1 MSIDI
6 EQFHGVFFDE
16 SDEHLD
22 DMEQL
27 LMSLDI
33 ESPDPEE
40 LNSIFRAAH
49 SIKGGSG
56 IFGFD
61 ALMNLTHVMENLL
74 DKARNNE
81 LSITADIVNVLL
93 ETLDV
98 LKDTLNAYRD
108 ETPVPE
114 DSIAQRIK
122 ILNEVINGQTTDTA
136 SDSSGAPSVQNENTQ
151 NESLQ
156 DDSFGFFD
164 DEPGDPASDSDDSFG
179 FFDDEP
185 VNEVSQEETIQSNS
199 EDDEGFGF
207 FDDALDESNL
217 TQETSTQKSVKE
229 DEGFGFFDDEETL
242 NTTDMSQTDKSGSA
256 VAGTTKTGEH
266 QGFGFFEDAP
276 SASNINTSLESASG
290 NNAQSANTPSNTATT
305 SSNVKAPTSGA
316 APTSTQA
323 KTPSKPPAKKSTARE
338 SASIRVDTTKIDAMV
353 NLVGELV
360 ITQSMLS
367 MIGQDVE
374 GQVGERLQLA
384 IDELQRNTR
393 EIQESVMSMRMLP
406 LTATFNRFP
415 RLVRDLAGK
424 LGKQVELVLQG
435 GSTEIDKSL
444 IEKIVDPLTHL
455 VRNSIDHG
463 IETPEKRAAAGKPE
477 KGTVILS
484 AEQKG
489 GSIIISIIDDG
500 GGLHRDK
507 ILDKARSNGLAVSDD
522 MPDSEVWQLIF
533 QPGFSTAEAI
543 TDVSGRGVGM
553 DVVRRNI
560 ESIGGRI
567 DIESSAGEG
576 SAFFI
581 HLPLTLAIVDGM
593 CVSVGKQIFVIP
605 LLNIIESFQPTKQ
618 QLKTLGNDTVL
629 YIRDQYWPLVPLYD
643 FMEVEGAALS
653 PTEGIVVLL
662 ESSKKRFGILVDALV
677 GQQQV
682 VIKSLEEHYRKVA
695 GIAGATIMGD
705 GKVALIIDADSIAT
719 TYTSSQIEELLS

>member
-27 LMSLDI
+27 LMSLDV

-81 LSITADIVNVLL
+81 LSVTADIVNVLL

-114 DSIAQRIK
+114 DCIVERIK
-122 ILNEVINGQTTDTA
+122 ILNGVINGQSTDLA
-136 SDSSGAPSVQNENTQ
+136 PGDGDDSSEVSVNAQ
-151 NESLQ
+151 NESAQ

-164 DEPGDPASDSDDSFG
+164 DEPNSAIAAADDSFG

-185 VNEVSQEETIQSNS
+185 VNEALSHGDNTKS
-199 EDDEGFGF
+199 ENNDD
-207 FDDALDESNL
+207 D
-217 TQETSTQKSVKE
+217 
-229 DEGFGFFDDEETL
+229 GFGFFDDEISN
-242 NTTDMSQTDKSGSA
+242 NTVDAQTE
-256 VAGTTKTGEH
+256 TTKAETAEVE
-266 QGFGFFEDAP
+266 QGFGFFEGAP
-276 SASNINTSLESASG
+276 SATNINTSLEIASS
-290 NNAQSANTPSNTATT
+290 NNAQSASTQSNTATT
-305 SSNVKAPTSGA
+305 SNNGKAPASGA
-316 APTSTQA
+316 APTPTQA
-323 KTPSKPPAKKSTARE
+323 KTPPKPPAKKSTARE

-463 IETPEKRAAAGKPE
+463 IEMPEKRVAAGKPE
-477 KGTVILS
+477 RGTVILS

-500 GGLHRDK
+500 GGLHRDR
-507 ILDKARSNGLAVSDD
+507 ILDKARSNGLTVSDD

-643 FMEVEGAALS
+643 FMEVEDAALS

-662 ESSKKRFGILVDALV
+662 ESSKKRFGVLVDALV

>member
-27 LMSLDI
+27 LMSLDV

-81 LSITADIVNVLL
+81 LSVTADIVNVLL

-114 DSIAQRIK
+114 DSIAERIK
-122 ILNEVINGQTTDTA
+122 ILNGVINGQSTDAAPGDGDDA
-136 SDSSGAPSVQNENTQ
+136 SEVSVNAQ
-151 NESLQ
+151 NESAQ

-164 DEPGDPASDSDDSFG
+164 DEPNSAIEAADDSFG

-185 VNEVSQEETIQSNS
+185 VNEALSHGDNTKS
-199 EDDEGFGF
+199 ENNDD
-207 FDDALDESNL
+207 D
-217 TQETSTQKSVKE
+217 
-229 DEGFGFFDDEETL
+229 GFGFFDDEISN
-242 NTTDMSQTDKSGSA
+242 NTVGAQTA
-256 VAGTTKTGEH
+256 TTKAETAEVE

-276 SASNINTSLESASG
+276 SATNINTSLEIASS
-290 NNAQSANTPSNTATT
+290 NNAQSASTQLNTATT
-305 SSNVKAPTSGA
+305 SNNDKAPTSGV
-316 APTSTQA
+316 APTTTQA
-323 KTPSKPPAKKSTARE
+323 KTPPKPPAKKSTARE

-463 IETPEKRAAAGKPE
+463 IEMPDKRVAAGKPE

-507 ILDKARSNGLAVSDD
+507 ILDKARSNGLTVSDD

-643 FMEVEGAALS
+643 FMEVEDAALS

-662 ESSKKRFGILVDALV
+662 ESSKKRFGVLVDALV

>member
-1 MSIDI
+1 
-6 EQFHGVFFDE
+6 
-16 SDEHLD
+16 
-22 DMEQL
+22 
-27 LMSLDI
+27 MSLDI

-185 VNEVSQEETIQSNS
+185 VSEVSQEETIQSNS
-199 EDDEGFGF
+199 KDDEGFGF

-256 VAGTTKTGEH
+256 VAGTTKTEEH
-266 QGFGFFEDAP
+266 QGFGFFEDTP

-305 SSNVKAPTSGA
+305 SNNVKAPTNGA

>member
-27 LMSLDI
+27 LMSLDV

-81 LSITADIVNVLL
+81 LSVTADIVNVLL

-114 DSIAQRIK
+114 DSIAERIK
-122 ILNEVINGQTTDTA
+122 ILNGVINGQSTDPAPGDGDDA
-136 SDSSGAPSVQNENTQ
+136 SEVSVNAQ
-151 NESLQ
+151 NESAQ

-164 DEPGDPASDSDDSFG
+164 DEPNSAIEAADDSFG

-185 VNEVSQEETIQSNS
+185 VNEALSHGDNTKS
-199 EDDEGFGF
+199 ENNDD
-207 FDDALDESNL
+207 D
-217 TQETSTQKSVKE
+217 
-229 DEGFGFFDDEETL
+229 GFGFFDDEISN
-242 NTTDMSQTDKSGSA
+242 NTVDAQTE
-256 VAGTTKTGEH
+256 TTKAETAEVE

-276 SASNINTSLESASG
+276 SATNINTSLEIASS
-290 NNAQSANTPSNTATT
+290 NNAQSASTQLNTATT
-305 SSNVKAPTSGA
+305 SNNDKAPTSGV
-316 APTSTQA
+316 APTTTQA
-323 KTPSKPPAKKSTARE
+323 KTPPKPPAKKSAARE

-463 IETPEKRAAAGKPE
+463 IEMPDKRVAAGKPE

-500 GGLHRDK
+500 GGLHRDR
-507 ILDKARSNGLAVSDD
+507 ILDKARSNGLTVSDD

-643 FMEVEGAALS
+643 FMEVEDAALS

-662 ESSKKRFGILVDALV
+662 ESSKKRFGVLVDALV

>member
-27 LMSLDI
+27 LMSLDV

-81 LSITADIVNVLL
+81 LSVTADIVNVLL

-114 DSIAQRIK
+114 DSIAERIK
-122 ILNEVINGQTTDTA
+122 ILNGVINGQSTDAAPGDGDDA
-136 SDSSGAPSVQNENTQ
+136 SEVSVNAQ
-151 NESLQ
+151 NESAQ

-164 DEPGDPASDSDDSFG
+164 DDPNSAIEAADDSFG
-179 FFDDEP
+179 FFDNEP
-185 VNEVSQEETIQSNS
+185 VNEALSHGDNTKS
-199 EDDEGFGF
+199 ENNDD
-207 FDDALDESNL
+207 D
-217 TQETSTQKSVKE
+217 
-229 DEGFGFFDDEETL
+229 GFGFFDDEISN
-242 NTTDMSQTDKSGSA
+242 NTVDAQTE
-256 VAGTTKTGEH
+256 TTKAETAEVE

-276 SASNINTSLESASG
+276 SATNINTSLEIASS
-290 NNAQSANTPSNTATT
+290 NNAQSASTQLNTATT
-305 SSNVKAPTSGA
+305 SNNDKAPTTGV
-316 APTSTQA
+316 APTTTQA
-323 KTPSKPPAKKSTARE
+323 KTPLKPPAKKSTARE

-463 IETPEKRAAAGKPE
+463 IEMPDKRVAAGKPE

-507 ILDKARSNGLAVSDD
+507 ILDKARSNGLTVSDD

-643 FMEVEGAALS
+643 FMEVEDAALS

-662 ESSKKRFGILVDALV
+662 ESSKKRFGVLVDALV

>member
-6 EQFHGVFFDE
+6 EQFHSVFFDE

-27 LMSLDI
+27 LMSLDV

-81 LSITADIVNVLL
+81 LSVTADIVNVLL

-108 ETPVPE
+108 ETSVPQE
-114 DSIAQRIK
+114 SIDERIK
-122 ILNEVINGQTTDTA
+122 ILNDALNGQSAEFTPNGA
-136 SDSSGAPSVQNENTQ
+136 SEEISSNTQ
-151 NESLQ
+151 AESTE
-156 DDSFGFFD
+156 DDGFGFFD
-164 DEPGDPASDSDDSFG
+164 DEPSEASSATD
-179 FFDDEP
+179 
-185 VNEVSQEETIQSNS
+185 N
-199 EDDEGFGF
+199 GFGF
-207 FDDALDESNL
+207 FDEEPVHNQSSETTESSS
-217 TQETSTQKSVKE
+217 QA
-229 DEGFGFFDDEETL
+229 DEGFGFFDDEETHSNL
-242 NTTDMSQTDKSGSA
+242 VEPQTKKSDAAKAESDD
-256 VAGTTKTGEH
+256 EEDS
-266 QGFGFFEDAP
+266 QGFGFFEDVP
-276 SASNINTSLESASG
+276 SARHINTAANTTTGPKS
-290 NNAQSANTPSNTATT
+290 QSAKTLRDSVNDDKASLSGVA
-305 SSNVKAPTSGA
+305 SSKAP
-316 APTSTQA
+316 A
-323 KTPSKPPAKKSTARE
+323 KNKPKPSAKKSTARE

-374 GQVGERLQLA
+374 GQIGERLQLA

-463 IETPEKRAAAGKPE
+463 IEMPDKRVAAGKPE

-643 FMEVEGAALS
+643 FMEVEEAALS

-662 ESSKKRFGILVDALV
+662 ESSKKRFGVLVDALV

>member
-27 LMSLDI
+27 LMSLDV

-81 LSITADIVNVLL
+81 LSVTADIVNVLL

-114 DSIAQRIK
+114 DSIAERIK
-122 ILNEVINGQTTDTA
+122 ILNGVINGQSTDAA
-136 SDSSGAPSVQNENTQ
+136 SGDGDDASEVSVNAQ
-151 NESLQ
+151 NESAQ

-164 DEPGDPASDSDDSFG
+164 DEPNSAIEAADDSFG

-185 VNEVSQEETIQSNS
+185 VNEALSHGDNTKS
-199 EDDEGFGF
+199 ENNDD
-207 FDDALDESNL
+207 D
-217 TQETSTQKSVKE
+217 
-229 DEGFGFFDDEETL
+229 GFGFFDDEISN
-242 NTTDMSQTDKSGSA
+242 NTVDAQTE
-256 VAGTTKTGEH
+256 TTKAETAEVE

-276 SASNINTSLESASG
+276 SATNINTSLEIASS
-290 NNAQSANTPSNTATT
+290 NNAQSASTQLNTATT
-305 SSNVKAPTSGA
+305 SNNDKAPTSGV
-316 APTSTQA
+316 APTTTQA
-323 KTPSKPPAKKSTARE
+323 KTPPKPPAKKSAARE

-463 IETPEKRAAAGKPE
+463 IEMPDKRVAAGKPE

-507 ILDKARSNGLAVSDD
+507 ILDKARSNGLTVSDD

-643 FMEVEGAALS
+643 FMEVEDAALS

-662 ESSKKRFGILVDALV
+662 ESSKKRFGVLVDALV

>member
-27 LMSLDI
+27 LMSLDV

-81 LSITADIVNVLL
+81 LSVTADIVNVLL

-114 DSIAQRIK
+114 DSIAERIK
-122 ILNEVINGQTTDTA
+122 ILNGVINGQSTDLA
-136 SDSSGAPSVQNENTQ
+136 PGDGDDSSEVSVNAQ
-151 NESLQ
+151 NESAQ

-164 DEPGDPASDSDDSFG
+164 DEPNSAIEAADDSFG
-179 FFDDEP
+179 FFDNEP
-185 VNEVSQEETIQSNS
+185 VNEALSHGDNTKS
-199 EDDEGFGF
+199 ENNDD
-207 FDDALDESNL
+207 D
-217 TQETSTQKSVKE
+217 
-229 DEGFGFFDDEETL
+229 GFGFFDDEISN
-242 NTTDMSQTDKSGSA
+242 NTVDAQTE
-256 VAGTTKTGEH
+256 TTKAETAEVE

-276 SASNINTSLESASG
+276 SATNINTSLEIASS
-290 NNAQSANTPSNTATT
+290 NNAQSASTQSNTATT
-305 SSNVKAPTSGA
+305 SNNDKAPTSGV
-316 APTSTQA
+316 APTTTQA
-323 KTPSKPPAKKSTARE
+323 KTPPKPPAKKSTARE

-463 IETPEKRAAAGKPE
+463 IEMPDKRVAAGKPE

-507 ILDKARSNGLAVSDD
+507 ILDKARSNGLTVSDD

-643 FMEVEGAALS
+643 FMEVEDAALS

-662 ESSKKRFGILVDALV
+662 ESSKKRFGVLVDALV

>member
-81 LSITADIVNVLL
+81 LSITADIVNMLL

-108 ETPVPE
+108 ETPVSE

-185 VNEVSQEETIQSNS
+185 VSEVSQEETIQSNS
-199 EDDEGFGF
+199 KDDEGFGF

-256 VAGTTKTGEH
+256 VAGTTKTEEH
-266 QGFGFFEDAP
+266 QGFGFFEDTP

-305 SSNVKAPTSGA
+305 SSSIKAPTSGA

>member
-27 LMSLDI
+27 LMSLDV

-81 LSITADIVNVLL
+81 LSVTADIVNVLL

-114 DSIAQRIK
+114 DSIAERIK
-122 ILNEVINGQTTDTA
+122 ILNGVINGQSTDAAPGDGDDA
-136 SDSSGAPSVQNENTQ
+136 SEVSVNAQ
-151 NESLQ
+151 NESAQ

-164 DEPGDPASDSDDSFG
+164 DEPNSAIEAADDSFG
-179 FFDDEP
+179 FFDNEP
-185 VNEVSQEETIQSNS
+185 VNEALSHGDNTKS
-199 EDDEGFGF
+199 ENNDD
-207 FDDALDESNL
+207 D
-217 TQETSTQKSVKE
+217 
-229 DEGFGFFDDEETL
+229 GFGFFDDEISN
-242 NTTDMSQTDKSGSA
+242 NTVDAQTE
-256 VAGTTKTGEH
+256 TTKAETAEVE

-276 SASNINTSLESASG
+276 SATNINTSLEIASS
-290 NNAQSANTPSNTATT
+290 NNAQSASTQLNTATT
-305 SSNVKAPTSGA
+305 SNNDKAPTSGV
-316 APTSTQA
+316 APTTTQA
-323 KTPSKPPAKKSTARE
+323 KTPPKPPAKKSTARE

-367 MIGQDVE
+367 LIGQDVE

-463 IETPEKRAAAGKPE
+463 IEMPDKRVAAGKPE

-507 ILDKARSNGLAVSDD
+507 ILDKARSNGLTVSDD

-643 FMEVEGAALS
+643 FMEVEDAALS

-662 ESSKKRFGILVDALV
+662 ESSKKRFGVLVDALV

>member
-27 LMSLDI
+27 LMSLDV

-81 LSITADIVNVLL
+81 LSVTADIVNVLL

-114 DSIAQRIK
+114 DSIAERIK
-122 ILNEVINGQTTDTA
+122 ILNGVINGQSTDLAPGDGDDA
-136 SDSSGAPSVQNENTQ
+136 SEVSVNAQ
-151 NESLQ
+151 NESAQ

-164 DEPGDPASDSDDSFG
+164 DDPNSAIEAADDSFG
-179 FFDDEP
+179 FFDNEP
-185 VNEVSQEETIQSNS
+185 VNEALSHGDNTKS
-199 EDDEGFGF
+199 ENNDD
-207 FDDALDESNL
+207 D
-217 TQETSTQKSVKE
+217 
-229 DEGFGFFDDEETL
+229 GFGFFDDEISN
-242 NTTDMSQTDKSGSA
+242 NTVDAQTE
-256 VAGTTKTGEH
+256 TTKAETAEVE

-276 SASNINTSLESASG
+276 SATNINTSLEIASS
-290 NNAQSANTPSNTATT
+290 NNAQSASTQSNTATT
-305 SSNVKAPTSGA
+305 SNNDKAPTSGV
-316 APTSTQA
+316 APTTTQA
-323 KTPSKPPAKKSTARE
+323 KTPPKPPAKKSTARE

-367 MIGQDVE
+367 LIGQDVE

-463 IETPEKRAAAGKPE
+463 IEMPDKRVAAGKPE

-507 ILDKARSNGLAVSDD
+507 ILDKARSNGLTVSDD

-567 DIESSAGEG
+567 DIESSVGEG

-643 FMEVEGAALS
+643 FMEVEDAALS

-662 ESSKKRFGILVDALV
+662 ESSKKRFGVLVDALV

>member
-27 LMSLDI
+27 LMSLDV

-81 LSITADIVNVLL
+81 LSVTADIVNVLL

-114 DSIAQRIK
+114 DSIAERIK
-122 ILNEVINGQTTDTA
+122 ILNGVINGQSTDAAPGDGDDA
-136 SDSSGAPSVQNENTQ
+136 SEVSVNAQ
-151 NESLQ
+151 NESAQ

-164 DEPGDPASDSDDSFG
+164 DDPNSAIEAADDSFG
-179 FFDDEP
+179 FFDNEP
-185 VNEVSQEETIQSNS
+185 VNEALSHGDNTKS
-199 EDDEGFGF
+199 ENNDD
-207 FDDALDESNL
+207 D
-217 TQETSTQKSVKE
+217 
-229 DEGFGFFDDEETL
+229 GFGFFDDEISN
-242 NTTDMSQTDKSGSA
+242 NTVDAQTE
-256 VAGTTKTGEH
+256 TTKAETAEVE

-276 SASNINTSLESASG
+276 SATNINTSLEIASS
-290 NNAQSANTPSNTATT
+290 NNAQSASTQSNTATT
-305 SSNVKAPTSGA
+305 SNNDKAPTSGV
-316 APTSTQA
+316 APTTTQA
-323 KTPSKPPAKKSTARE
+323 KTPPKPPAKKSTARE

-367 MIGQDVE
+367 LIGQDVE

-463 IETPEKRAAAGKPE
+463 IEMPDKRVAAGKPE

-507 ILDKARSNGLAVSDD
+507 ILDKARSNGLTVSDD

-567 DIESSAGEG
+567 DIESSVGEG

-643 FMEVEGAALS
+643 FMEVEDAALS

-662 ESSKKRFGILVDALV
+662 ESSKKRFGVLVDALV

>member
-6 EQFHGVFFDE
+6 EQFHSVFFDE

-27 LMSLDI
+27 LMSLDV

-81 LSITADIVNVLL
+81 LSVTADIANVLL

-108 ETPVPE
+108 ETEIPQE
-114 DSIAQRIK
+114 GIDERIK
-122 ILNEVINGQTTDTA
+122 ILNGVINGQPTDA
-136 SDSSGAPSVQNENTQ
+136 ESDGNYGSTEVSANAQ
-151 NESLQ
+151 NESEQ
-156 DDSFGFFD
+156 DDGFGFFD
-164 DEPGDPASDSDDSFG
+164 DEPSEASSATDDGFG
-179 FFDDEP
+179 FFDEEP
-185 VNEVSQEETIQSNS
+185 VHNQSS
-199 EDDEGFGF
+199 ESSEADDDGFGF
-207 FDDALDESNL
+207 FDDVSDNRDLQESET
-217 TQETSTQKSVKE
+217 TQSSPQA
-229 DEGFGFFDDEETL
+229 DEGFGFFDDEETQSNL
-242 NTTDMSQTDKSGSA
+242 VESQAEKSE
-256 VAGTTKTGEH
+256 AGKAESGNKEEG
-266 QGFGFFEDAP
+266 QGFGFFEDVP
-276 SASNINTSLESASG
+276 SASHINTAV
-290 NNAQSANTPSNTATT
+290 NTTNDQQRQSAKTSQNSATT
-305 SSNVKAPTSGA
+305 SNGVKAPQTGA
-316 APTSTQA
+316 GSTPA
-323 KTPSKPPAKKSTARE
+323 TDKKKTKPSTKKSTARE

-367 MIGQDVE
+367 MIGQDVD

-463 IETPEKRAAAGKPE
+463 IEMPEKRTAAGKPE

-593 CVSVGKQIFVIP
+593 CVSVGKQIFVVP

-643 FMEVEGAALS
+643 FMEVEDAALS

>member
-27 LMSLDI
+27 LIGLDVD
-33 ESPDPEE
+33 SPDSEQ

-56 IFGFD
+56 IFGFN

-74 DKARNNE
+74 DKARNQE
-81 LSITADIVNVLL
+81 LSVTTNIVNLLL

-98 LKDTLNAYRD
+98 LKATLAAYRD
-108 ETPVPE
+108 QVDVPE
-114 DSIAQRIK
+114 QAIAVSITKLERALTETQDTYIEASSHSDANGDAFGFFEDEPDSDA
-122 ILNEVINGQTTDTA
+122 
-136 SDSSGAPSVQNENTQ
+136 
-151 NESLQ
+151 
-156 DDSFGFFD
+156 FGFFD
-164 DEPGDPASDSDDSFG
+164 DEPDTTLDISQQSATSDNELSTPSDD
-179 FFDDEP
+179 
-185 VNEVSQEETIQSNS
+185 
-199 EDDEGFGF
+199 GFGF
-207 FDDALDESNL
+207 FDDIPNEQVASA
-217 TQETSTQKSVKE
+217 E
-229 DEGFGFFDDEETL
+229 DDGFGFFDEPDVPAITTVASDE
-242 NTTDMSQTDKSGSA
+242 S
-256 VAGTTKTGEH
+256 
-266 QGFGFFEDAP
+266 FGFFDTADIPKP
-276 SASNINTSLESASG
+276 SSKANDSVLKES
-290 NNAQSANTPSNTATT
+290 
-305 SSNVKAPTSGA
+305 PTSPVLTNAIQRSTAPDA
-316 APTSTQA
+316 ATNKSTSPL
-323 KTPSKPPAKKSTARE
+323 PSISKSPARPAKKSGGRD
-338 SASIRVDTTKIDAMV
+338 SASIRVDTGKIDAMV

-367 MIGQDVE
+367 LIGQEVD
-374 GQVGERLQLA
+374 GPVGERLQVA

-393 EIQESVMSMRMLP
+393 EIQESVMSVRMLP

-424 LGKQVELVLQG
+424 LDKKVDLVLQG
-435 GSTEIDKSL
+435 AHTEIDKSL
-444 IEKIVDPLTHL
+444 IEKLVDPLTHL

-463 IETPEKRAAAGKPE
+463 IELPEKRRAAGKPE
-477 KGTVILS
+477 MGTVILG

-500 GGLHRDK
+500 GGLNRAR
-507 ILDKARSNGLAVSDD
+507 ILDKAHANGLAVSDD

-533 QPGFSTAEAI
+533 QAGFSTAEAV

-560 ESIGGRI
+560 EAIGGRI
-567 DIESSAGEG
+567 EIESSLGEG
-576 SAFFI
+576 SGFFI

-593 CVSVGKQIFVIP
+593 CVTVGNQIFVIP
-605 LLNIIESFQPTKQ
+605 LLNIVESFQPTAS

-629 YIRDQYWPLVPLYD
+629 YIRDQYWPLVPLHDYMD
-643 FMEVEGAALS
+643 VENANRK
-653 PTEGIVVLL
+653 PTEAIVVLL
-662 ESSKKRFGILVDALV
+662 ESSKKRFGVLVDALV

-682 VIKSLEEHYRKVA
+682 VIKSLEDHYRKVA

-719 TYTSSQIEELLS
+719 TYTSSQLEDMLA

>member
-256 VAGTTKTGEH
+256 VAGTTKTEEH
-266 QGFGFFEDAP
+266 QGFGFFEDTP

-305 SSNVKAPTSGA
+305 SNNVKAPTNGA

-424 LGKQVELVLQG
+424 LGKQVDLVLQG

>member
-27 LMSLDI
+27 LMSLDV

-81 LSITADIVNVLL
+81 LSVTADIVNVLL

-114 DSIAQRIK
+114 DSIAERIK
-122 ILNEVINGQTTDTA
+122 ILNGVINGQSTDAA
-136 SDSSGAPSVQNENTQ
+136 SGDGDDASEVSVNAQ
-151 NESLQ
+151 NESAQ

-164 DEPGDPASDSDDSFG
+164 DEPNSAIEAADDSFG

-185 VNEVSQEETIQSNS
+185 VNEALSHGDNTKS
-199 EDDEGFGF
+199 ENNDD
-207 FDDALDESNL
+207 D
-217 TQETSTQKSVKE
+217 
-229 DEGFGFFDDEETL
+229 GFGFFDDEISN
-242 NTTDMSQTDKSGSA
+242 NTVDAQTE
-256 VAGTTKTGEH
+256 TTKAETAEVE

-276 SASNINTSLESASG
+276 SATNINTSLEIASS
-290 NNAQSANTPSNTATT
+290 NNAQSASTQLNTATT
-305 SSNVKAPTSGA
+305 SNNDKAPTTGV
-316 APTSTQA
+316 APTTTQA
-323 KTPSKPPAKKSTARE
+323 KTPPKPPAKKSTARE

-463 IETPEKRAAAGKPE
+463 IEMPDKRVAAGKPE

-507 ILDKARSNGLAVSDD
+507 ILDKARSNGLTVSDD

-643 FMEVEGAALS
+643 FMEVEDAALS

-662 ESSKKRFGILVDALV
+662 ESSKKRFGVLVDALV

>member
-27 LMSLDI
+27 LMSLDV

-81 LSITADIVNVLL
+81 LSVTADIVNVLL

-114 DSIAQRIK
+114 DSIAERIK
-122 ILNEVINGQTTDTA
+122 ILNGVINGQYTDPA
-136 SDSSGAPSVQNENTQ
+136 PGDGDDSSEVSVNAQNENA
-151 NESLQ
+151 Q

-164 DEPGDPASDSDDSFG
+164 DEPNSAIEAADDSFG

-185 VNEVSQEETIQSNS
+185 VNEVLSHGDNTKS
-199 EDDEGFGF
+199 ENNDD
-207 FDDALDESNL
+207 D
-217 TQETSTQKSVKE
+217 
-229 DEGFGFFDDEETL
+229 GFGFFDDEISN
-242 NTTDMSQTDKSGSA
+242 NTVDAQTE
-256 VAGTTKTGEH
+256 TTKAETAGVE

-276 SASNINTSLESASG
+276 SATNINTSLEIASS
-290 NNAQSANTPSNTATT
+290 NNAQSASTQSNTATT
-305 SSNVKAPTSGA
+305 SNNDKAPTSGV
-316 APTSTQA
+316 APTTTQA
-323 KTPSKPPAKKSTARE
+323 KTPPKPPAKKSTARE

-463 IETPEKRAAAGKPE
+463 IEMPDKRVAAGKPE

-507 ILDKARSNGLAVSDD
+507 ILDKARSNGLTVSDD

-643 FMEVEGAALS
+643 FMEVEDAALS

-662 ESSKKRFGILVDALV
+662 ESSKKRFGVLVDALV

>member
-1 MSIDI
+1 
-6 EQFHGVFFDE
+6 VFFDE

-27 LMSLDI
+27 LMSLDV

-81 LSITADIVNVLL
+81 LSVTADIVNVLL

-114 DSIAQRIK
+114 DSIAERIK
-122 ILNEVINGQTTDTA
+122 ILNGVINGQYTDPA
-136 SDSSGAPSVQNENTQ
+136 PGDGDDSSEVSVNAQNENA
-151 NESLQ
+151 Q

-164 DEPGDPASDSDDSFG
+164 DEPNSAIEAADDSFG

-185 VNEVSQEETIQSNS
+185 VNEVLSHGDNTKS
-199 EDDEGFGF
+199 ENNDD
-207 FDDALDESNL
+207 D
-217 TQETSTQKSVKE
+217 
-229 DEGFGFFDDEETL
+229 GFGFFDDEISN
-242 NTTDMSQTDKSGSA
+242 NTVDAQTE
-256 VAGTTKTGEH
+256 TTKAETAGVE

-276 SASNINTSLESASG
+276 SATNINTSLEIASS
-290 NNAQSANTPSNTATT
+290 NNAQSASTQLNTATT
-305 SSNVKAPTSGA
+305 SNNDKAPTTGV
-316 APTSTQA
+316 APTTTQA
-323 KTPSKPPAKKSTARE
+323 KTPPKPPAKKSTARE

-367 MIGQDVE
+367 LIGQDVE

-463 IETPEKRAAAGKPE
+463 IEMPDKRVAAGKPE

-507 ILDKARSNGLAVSDD
+507 ILDKARSNGLTVSDD

-643 FMEVEGAALS
+643 FMEVEDAALS

-662 ESSKKRFGILVDALV
+662 ESSKKRFGVLVDALV

>member
-27 LMSLDI
+27 LMSLDV

-81 LSITADIVNVLL
+81 LSVTADIVNVLL

-114 DSIAQRIK
+114 DSIAERIK
-122 ILNEVINGQTTDTA
+122 ILNGVINGQSTDLA
-136 SDSSGAPSVQNENTQ
+136 PGDGDDSSEVSVNAQ
-151 NESLQ
+151 NESAQ

-164 DEPGDPASDSDDSFG
+164 DEPNSAIEAADDSFG

-185 VNEVSQEETIQSNS
+185 VNEALSHGDNTKS
-199 EDDEGFGF
+199 ENNDD
-207 FDDALDESNL
+207 D
-217 TQETSTQKSVKE
+217 
-229 DEGFGFFDDEETL
+229 GFGFFDDEISN
-242 NTTDMSQTDKSGSA
+242 NTVDAQTA
-256 VAGTTKTGEH
+256 TTKAETAEVE

-276 SASNINTSLESASG
+276 SATNINTSLEIASS
-290 NNAQSANTPSNTATT
+290 NNAQSASTQLNTATT
-305 SSNVKAPTSGA
+305 SNNDKAPTTGV
-316 APTSTQA
+316 APTTTQA
-323 KTPSKPPAKKSTARE
+323 KTPTKPSAKKSTARE

-463 IETPEKRAAAGKPE
+463 IEMPDKRVAAGKPE

-500 GGLHRDK
+500 GGLHRNK
-507 ILDKARSNGLAVSDD
+507 ILDKARSNGLTVSDD

-643 FMEVEGAALS
+643 FMEVEDAALS

-662 ESSKKRFGILVDALV
+662 ESSKKRFGVLVDALV

>member
-27 LMSLDI
+27 LMSLDV

-81 LSITADIVNVLL
+81 LSVTADIVNVLL

-114 DSIAQRIK
+114 DSIAERIK
-122 ILNEVINGQTTDTA
+122 ILNGVINGQYTDPA
-136 SDSSGAPSVQNENTQ
+136 PGDGDDSSEVSVNAQNENA
-151 NESLQ
+151 Q

-164 DEPGDPASDSDDSFG
+164 DEPNSAIEAADDSFG

-185 VNEVSQEETIQSNS
+185 VNEALSHGDNTKS
-199 EDDEGFGF
+199 ENNDD
-207 FDDALDESNL
+207 D
-217 TQETSTQKSVKE
+217 
-229 DEGFGFFDDEETL
+229 GFGFFDDEISKNTVDAQTETT
-242 NTTDMSQTDKSGSA
+242 NAETA
-256 VAGTTKTGEH
+256 EVE

-276 SASNINTSLESASG
+276 SATNINTSLEIASS
-290 NNAQSANTPSNTATT
+290 NNAQSASTQLNTATT
-305 SSNVKAPTSGA
+305 SNNDKAPTTGV
-316 APTSTQA
+316 APTTTQA
-323 KTPSKPPAKKSTARE
+323 KTPPKPPAKKSTARE

-463 IETPEKRAAAGKPE
+463 IEMPDKRVAAGKPE

-507 ILDKARSNGLAVSDD
+507 ILDKARSNGLTVSDD

-643 FMEVEGAALS
+643 FMEVEDAALS

-662 ESSKKRFGILVDALV
+662 ESSKKRFGVLVDALV

>member
-27 LMSLDI
+27 LMSLDV

-81 LSITADIVNVLL
+81 LSVTADIVNVLL

-114 DSIAQRIK
+114 DSIAERIK
-122 ILNEVINGQTTDTA
+122 ILNGVINGQYTDPA
-136 SDSSGAPSVQNENTQ
+136 PGDGDDSSEVSVNAQNENA
-151 NESLQ
+151 Q

-164 DEPGDPASDSDDSFG
+164 DEPNSAIEAADDSFG

-185 VNEVSQEETIQSNS
+185 VNEVLSHGDNTKS
-199 EDDEGFGF
+199 ENNDD
-207 FDDALDESNL
+207 D
-217 TQETSTQKSVKE
+217 
-229 DEGFGFFDDEETL
+229 GFGFFDDEISN
-242 NTTDMSQTDKSGSA
+242 NTVDAQTE
-256 VAGTTKTGEH
+256 TTKAETAEVE

-276 SASNINTSLESASG
+276 SATNINTSLEIASS
-290 NNAQSANTPSNTATT
+290 NNAQSASTQSNTATT
-305 SSNVKAPTSGA
+305 SNNDKAPTSGV
-316 APTSTQA
+316 APTTTQA
-323 KTPSKPPAKKSTARE
+323 KTPPKPPAKKSTARE

-367 MIGQDVE
+367 LIGQDVE

-463 IETPEKRAAAGKPE
+463 IEMPDKRVGAGKPE

-507 ILDKARSNGLAVSDD
+507 ILDKARSNGLTVSDD

-643 FMEVEGAALS
+643 FMEVEDAALS

-662 ESSKKRFGILVDALV
+662 ESSKKRFGVLVDALV

>member
-27 LMSLDI
+27 LMSLDV

-81 LSITADIVNVLL
+81 LSVTADIVNVLL

-114 DSIAQRIK
+114 DSIAERIK
-122 ILNEVINGQTTDTA
+122 ILNGLINGQSTDAA
-136 SDSSGAPSVQNENTQ
+136 SGDGDDASEVSVNAQ
-151 NESLQ
+151 NESAQ

-164 DEPGDPASDSDDSFG
+164 DEPNSAIEAADDSFG

-185 VNEVSQEETIQSNS
+185 VNEALSHGDNTKS
-199 EDDEGFGF
+199 ENNDD
-207 FDDALDESNL
+207 D
-217 TQETSTQKSVKE
+217 
-229 DEGFGFFDDEETL
+229 GFGFFDDEISN
-242 NTTDMSQTDKSGSA
+242 NTVDAQTE
-256 VAGTTKTGEH
+256 TTKAETAEVE

-276 SASNINTSLESASG
+276 SATNINTSLEIASS
-290 NNAQSANTPSNTATT
+290 NNAQSASTQLNTATT
-305 SSNVKAPTSGA
+305 SNNDKAPTTGV
-316 APTSTQA
+316 APTTTQA
-323 KTPSKPPAKKSTARE
+323 KTPLKPPAKKSTARE

-463 IETPEKRAAAGKPE
+463 IEMPDKRVAAGKPE

-507 ILDKARSNGLAVSDD
+507 ILDKARSNGLTVSDD

-567 DIESSAGEG
+567 DIESSVGEG

-643 FMEVEGAALS
+643 FMEVEDAALS

-662 ESSKKRFGILVDALV
+662 ESSKKRFGVLVDALV

>member
-27 LMSLDI
+27 LMNLDV

-81 LSITADIVNVLL
+81 LSVTADIVNVLL

-114 DSIAQRIK
+114 DSIAERIK
-122 ILNEVINGQTTDTA
+122 ILNGVINGQSTDAA
-136 SDSSGAPSVQNENTQ
+136 SGDGDDASEVSVNAQ
-151 NESLQ
+151 NESAQ

-164 DEPGDPASDSDDSFG
+164 DEPNSAIEAADDSFG
-179 FFDDEP
+179 FFDNEP
-185 VNEVSQEETIQSNS
+185 VNEALSHDDNTKS
-199 EDDEGFGF
+199 ENNDD
-207 FDDALDESNL
+207 D
-217 TQETSTQKSVKE
+217 
-229 DEGFGFFDDEETL
+229 GFGFFDDEISN
-242 NTTDMSQTDKSGSA
+242 NTVGAQTA
-256 VAGTTKTGEH
+256 TTKAETAEVE

-276 SASNINTSLESASG
+276 SATNINTSLEIASS
-290 NNAQSANTPSNTATT
+290 NNAQSASTQSNTATT
-305 SSNVKAPTSGA
+305 SNNDKAPTSGV
-316 APTSTQA
+316 APTTTQA
-323 KTPSKPPAKKSTARE
+323 KTPPKPPAKKSTARE

-367 MIGQDVE
+367 LIGQDVE

-463 IETPEKRAAAGKPE
+463 IEMPDKRVGAGKPE

-507 ILDKARSNGLAVSDD
+507 ILDKARSNGLTVSDD

-643 FMEVEGAALS
+643 FMEVEDAALS

-662 ESSKKRFGILVDALV
+662 ESSKKRFGVLVDALV

>member
-27 LMSLDI
+27 LMSLDV

-56 IFGFD
+56 IFGFN

-81 LSITADIVNVLL
+81 LSVTADIVNVLL

-114 DSIAQRIK
+114 DSIAERIK
-122 ILNEVINGQTTDTA
+122 TLNGVINGQSTDAAPGDGDDA
-136 SDSSGAPSVQNENTQ
+136 SEVSVNAQ
-151 NESLQ
+151 NESAQ

-164 DEPGDPASDSDDSFG
+164 DEPNSAIEAAVDSFG

-185 VNEVSQEETIQSNS
+185 VNEALSHGDNTKS
-199 EDDEGFGF
+199 ENNDD
-207 FDDALDESNL
+207 D
-217 TQETSTQKSVKE
+217 
-229 DEGFGFFDDEETL
+229 GFGFFDDEISN
-242 NTTDMSQTDKSGSA
+242 NTVDAQTE
-256 VAGTTKTGEH
+256 TTK
-266 QGFGFFEDAP
+266 
-276 SASNINTSLESASG
+276 
-290 NNAQSANTPSNTATT
+290 
-305 SSNVKAPTSGA
+305 
-316 APTSTQA
+316 A
-323 KTPSKPPAKKSTARE
+323 KTPPKPPAKKSTARE

-463 IETPEKRAAAGKPE
+463 IEMPDKRVAAGKPE

-507 ILDKARSNGLAVSDD
+507 ILDKARSNGLTVSDD

-560 ESIGGRI
+560 ESIGGLI

-643 FMEVEGAALS
+643 FMEVEDAALS

-662 ESSKKRFGILVDALV
+662 ESSKKRFGVLVDALV

>member
-27 LMSLDI
+27 LMSLDV

-81 LSITADIVNVLL
+81 LSVTADIVNVLL

-114 DSIAQRIK
+114 DSIAERIK
-122 ILNEVINGQTTDTA
+122 ILNGVINGQSTDAAPGDGDDA
-136 SDSSGAPSVQNENTQ
+136 SEVSVNAQ
-151 NESLQ
+151 NESAQ

-164 DEPGDPASDSDDSFG
+164 DEPNSAIEAADDSFG

-185 VNEVSQEETIQSNS
+185 VNEALSHGDNTES
-199 EDDEGFGF
+199 ENNDD
-207 FDDALDESNL
+207 D
-217 TQETSTQKSVKE
+217 
-229 DEGFGFFDDEETL
+229 GFGFFDDEISN
-242 NTTDMSQTDKSGSA
+242 NTVDAQTE
-256 VAGTTKTGEH
+256 TTKAETAEVE

-276 SASNINTSLESASG
+276 SATNINTSLEIASS
-290 NNAQSANTPSNTATT
+290 NNAQSASTQSNTATT
-305 SSNVKAPTSGA
+305 SNNDKAPTSGV
-316 APTSTQA
+316 APTTTQA
-323 KTPSKPPAKKSTARE
+323 KTPPKPPAKKSTARE

-463 IETPEKRAAAGKPE
+463 IEMPDKRVAAGKPE

-507 ILDKARSNGLAVSDD
+507 ILDKARSNGLTVSDD

-643 FMEVEGAALS
+643 FMEVEDAALS

-662 ESSKKRFGILVDALV
+662 ESSKKRFGVLVDALV

>member
-27 LMSLDI
+27 LMSLDV

-81 LSITADIVNVLL
+81 LSVTADIVNVLL

-114 DSIAQRIK
+114 DSIAERIK
-122 ILNEVINGQTTDTA
+122 ILNGVINGQSTDAAPGDGDDA
-136 SDSSGAPSVQNENTQ
+136 SEVSVNAQ
-151 NESLQ
+151 NESAQ

-164 DEPGDPASDSDDSFG
+164 DEPNSAIEAADDSFG
-179 FFDDEP
+179 FFDNEP
-185 VNEVSQEETIQSNS
+185 VNEALSHGDNTKS
-199 EDDEGFGF
+199 ENNDD
-207 FDDALDESNL
+207 D
-217 TQETSTQKSVKE
+217 
-229 DEGFGFFDDEETL
+229 GFGFFDDEISN
-242 NTTDMSQTDKSGSA
+242 NTVGAQTA
-256 VAGTTKTGEH
+256 TTKAETAEVE

-276 SASNINTSLESASG
+276 SATNINTSLEIASS
-290 NNAQSANTPSNTATT
+290 NNAQSASTQLNTATT
-305 SSNVKAPTSGA
+305 SNNDKAPTSGV
-316 APTSTQA
+316 APTTTQA
-323 KTPSKPPAKKSTARE
+323 KTPPKPPAKKSTARE

-463 IETPEKRAAAGKPE
+463 IEMPDKRVAAGKPE

-507 ILDKARSNGLAVSDD
+507 ILDKARSNGLTVSDD

-643 FMEVEGAALS
+643 FMEVEDAALS

-662 ESSKKRFGILVDALV
+662 ESSKKRFGVLVDALV

>member
-27 LMSLDI
+27 LMSLDV

-81 LSITADIVNVLL
+81 LSVTADIVNVLL

-114 DSIAQRIK
+114 DSIAERIK
-122 ILNEVINGQTTDTA
+122 ILNGVINGQSTDAAPGDGDDA
-136 SDSSGAPSVQNENTQ
+136 SEVSVNAQ
-151 NESLQ
+151 NESAQ

-164 DEPGDPASDSDDSFG
+164 DDPNSAIEAADDSFG
-179 FFDDEP
+179 FFDNEP
-185 VNEVSQEETIQSNS
+185 VNEALSHGDNTKS
-199 EDDEGFGF
+199 ENNDD
-207 FDDALDESNL
+207 D
-217 TQETSTQKSVKE
+217 
-229 DEGFGFFDDEETL
+229 GFGFFDDEISKNTVDAQTETT
-242 NTTDMSQTDKSGSA
+242 NAETA
-256 VAGTTKTGEH
+256 EVE

-276 SASNINTSLESASG
+276 SATNINTSLEIASS
-290 NNAQSANTPSNTATT
+290 NNAQSASTQLNTATT
-305 SSNVKAPTSGA
+305 SNNDKAPTSGV
-316 APTSTQA
+316 APTTTQA
-323 KTPSKPPAKKSTARE
+323 KTPPKPPAKKSTARE

-463 IETPEKRAAAGKPE
+463 IEMPDKRVAAGKPE

-507 ILDKARSNGLAVSDD
+507 ILDKARSNGLTVSDD

-643 FMEVEGAALS
+643 FMEVEDAALS

-662 ESSKKRFGILVDALV
+662 ESSKKRFGVLVDALV

>member
-6 EQFHGVFFDE
+6 EQFHSVFFEE
-16 SDEHLD
+16 SEEHLD

-27 LMSLDI
+27 LMGLNVDA
-33 ESPDPEE
+33 PDPEE

-74 DKARNNE
+74 DKARNGE
-81 LSITADIVNVLL
+81 LSVTTEIVNVLL

-98 LKDTLNAYRD
+98 LKATLTAYRQQS
-108 ETPVPE
+108 PVPE
-114 DSIAQRIK
+114 DDIAQRITV
-122 ILNEVINGQTTDTA
+122 LNAAIDGQEQ
-136 SDSSGAPSVQNENTQ
+136 SGASGDKSPHTTAE
-151 NESLQ
+151 
-156 DDSFGFFD
+156 DDDGFGFFD
-164 DEPGDPASDSDDSFG
+164 DDDTVQNPSAVVSETSDDSFG
-179 FFDDEP
+179 FFD
-185 VNEVSQEETIQSNS
+185 EEDVQPQSKS
-199 EDDEGFGF
+199 SAHEDDGFGF
-207 FDDALDESNL
+207 FDDAELPVNAENKVPSIAPKDES
-217 TQETSTQKSVKE
+217 
-229 DEGFGFFDDEETL
+229 
-242 NTTDMSQTDKSGSA
+242 A
-256 VAGTTKTGEH
+256 A
-266 QGFGFFEDAP
+266 
-276 SASNINTSLESASG
+276 ES
-290 NNAQSANTPSNTATT
+290 NTPKPLSNKPTPTAPKST
-305 SSNVKAPTSGA
+305 SEANQ
-316 APTSTQA
+316 QA
-323 KTPSKPPAKKSTARE
+323 KPVASRE
-338 SASIRVDTTKIDAMV
+338 TVSIRVDTTKIDAMV

-367 MIGQDVE
+367 MIGHEVD
-374 GQVGERLQLA
+374 GQIGERLQLA

-415 RLVRDLAGK
+415 RLVRDLASK
-424 LGKQVELVLQG
+424 LDKKVELVLQG
-435 GSTEIDKSL
+435 GNTEIDKSL
-444 IEKIVDPLTHL
+444 IEKLVDPLTHL

-463 IETPEKRAAAGKPE
+463 IESPSARRSNGKSE
-477 KGTVILS
+477 TGTVILS

-500 GGLHRDK
+500 GGLHREK
-507 ILDKARSNGLAVSDD
+507 ILDKARSNGLSVSDD
-522 MPDSEVWQLIF
+522 MPDSAVWQLIF
-533 QPGFSTAEAI
+533 QPGFSTADAI

-567 DIESSAGEG
+567 EIESNAGEG

-593 CVSVGKQIFVIP
+593 CVSVGEQIFVIP
-605 LLNIIESFQPTKQ
+605 LLNIVESFQPQKH

-629 YIRDQYWPLVPLYD
+629 YVRDQYWPLVPLYD
-643 FMEVEGAALS
+643 FMDVDGAQKSA
-653 PTEGIVVLL
+653 TEGIVVLL

-682 VIKSLEEHYRKVA
+682 VIKSLELHYRKVA

-719 TYTSSQIEELLS
+719 TYTSSQLEELLS

>member
-136 SDSSGAPSVQNENTQ
+136 SDSSGAPSVQSENTQ

-185 VNEVSQEETIQSNS
+185 LNEVSQEETIQSNS

-242 NTTDMSQTDKSGSA
+242 NTTDMSQTDKSGSP
-256 VAGTTKTGEH
+256 VVGTTKAEEH
-266 QGFGFFEDAP
+266 QVFGFFEDAP

-305 SSNVKAPTSGA
+305 SSSIKAPTSGA

>member
-27 LMSLDI
+27 LMSLDV

-81 LSITADIVNVLL
+81 LSVTADIVNVLL

-114 DSIAQRIK
+114 DSIAERIK
-122 ILNEVINGQTTDTA
+122 ILNGVINGQSTDAAPGDGDDA
-136 SDSSGAPSVQNENTQ
+136 SEVSVNAQ
-151 NESLQ
+151 NESAQ

-164 DEPGDPASDSDDSFG
+164 DEPNSAIEAADDSFG
-179 FFDDEP
+179 FFDNEP
-185 VNEVSQEETIQSNS
+185 VNEALSHGDNTKS
-199 EDDEGFGF
+199 ENNDD
-207 FDDALDESNL
+207 D
-217 TQETSTQKSVKE
+217 
-229 DEGFGFFDDEETL
+229 GFGFFDDEISN
-242 NTTDMSQTDKSGSA
+242 NTVDAQTE
-256 VAGTTKTGEH
+256 TTKAETAGVE

-276 SASNINTSLESASG
+276 SATNINTSLEIASS
-290 NNAQSANTPSNTATT
+290 NNAQSASTQSNTATT
-305 SSNVKAPTSGA
+305 SNNDKAPTSGV
-316 APTSTQA
+316 APTTTQA
-323 KTPSKPPAKKSTARE
+323 KTPPKPPAKKSTARE

-463 IETPEKRAAAGKPE
+463 IEMPDKRVAAGKPE

-507 ILDKARSNGLAVSDD
+507 ILDKARSNGLTVSDD

-643 FMEVEGAALS
+643 FMEVEDAALS

-662 ESSKKRFGILVDALV
+662 ESSKKRFGVLVDALV

>member
-6 EQFHGVFFDE
+6 EQFHSVFFEE
-16 SDEHLD
+16 SEEHLD

-27 LMSLDI
+27 LMGLDVD
-33 ESPDPEE
+33 SPDPEA

-61 ALMNLTHVMENLL
+61 ALMSLTHVMENLL
-74 DKARNNE
+74 DKARNAE
-81 LSITADIVNVLL
+81 LNVTTDIVNVLL

-98 LKDTLNAYRD
+98 LKATLEAYRHQTQVPEGDIAKRMVVLNAAIDSNAARLG
-108 ETPVPE
+108 EPQNTTTSE
-114 DSIAQRIK
+114 DD
-122 ILNEVINGQTTDTA
+122 G
-136 SDSSGAPSVQNENTQ
+136 
-151 NESLQ
+151 
-156 DDSFGFFD
+156 FGFFD
-164 DEPGDPASDSDDSFG
+164 DGIAENQTTNQHQAMVNDENVEPGDDFG
-179 FFDDEP
+179 FFDEQVIP
-185 VNEVSQEETIQSNS
+185 AQSKH
-199 EDDEGFGF
+199 EQAHDDGFGF
-207 FDDALDESNL
+207 FDDAQLPEHSENTARSQSHMDEREEVSSENVMSNKPSPMAPKGKSENE
-217 TQETSTQKSVKE
+217 QSVK
-229 DEGFGFFDDEETL
+229 
-242 NTTDMSQTDKSGSA
+242 K
-256 VAGTTKTGEH
+256 V
-266 QGFGFFEDAP
+266 
-276 SASNINTSLESASG
+276 TS
-290 NNAQSANTPSNTATT
+290 
-305 SSNVKAPTSGA
+305 
-316 APTSTQA
+316 
-323 KTPSKPPAKKSTARE
+323 RE
-338 SASIRVDTTKIDAMV
+338 SVSIRVDTTKIDAMV

-367 MIGQDVE
+367 MIGHDVD
-374 GQVGERLQLA
+374 GQIGERLQLA

-415 RLVRDLAGK
+415 RLVRDLATK
-424 LGKQVELVLQG
+424 LNKKVELVLQG

-444 IEKIVDPLTHL
+444 IEKLVDPLTHL

-463 IETPEKRAAAGKPE
+463 IESVSARSAAGKPE
-477 KGTVILS
+477 QGTVILS

-489 GSIIISIIDDG
+489 GSIIIGIIDDG

-507 ILDKARSNGLAVSDD
+507 ILEKARKKGMNVSDD
-522 MPDSEVWQLIF
+522 MPDAAVWQLIF
-533 QPGFSTAEAI
+533 QPGFSTADAI

-593 CVSVGKQIFVIP
+593 CVSVGNQIFVIP
-605 LLNIIESFQPTKQ
+605 LLNIVESFQPQ
-618 QLKTLGNDTVL
+618 AHQLKTLGNDTVL
-629 YIRDQYWPLVPLYD
+629 YVRDQYWPLVPLYD
-643 FMEVEGAALS
+643 FMDVDGAEKCA
-653 PTEGIVVLL
+653 TQGIVVLL

-677 GQQQV
+677 GLQQV
-682 VIKSLEEHYRKVA
+682 VIKSLELHYRKVA

-719 TYTSSQIEELLS
+719 TYTSSQLEELLS